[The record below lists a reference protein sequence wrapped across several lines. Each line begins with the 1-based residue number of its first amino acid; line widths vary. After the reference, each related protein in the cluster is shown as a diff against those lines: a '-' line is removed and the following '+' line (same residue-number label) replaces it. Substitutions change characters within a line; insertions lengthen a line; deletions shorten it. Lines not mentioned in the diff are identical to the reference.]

1 MEKLQKILRGAN
13 FITGNII
20 FDDNEIIVQRDSKAF
35 WFSIIVILFMSAG
48 SLLRLI
54 DGSLNAGGFFFYY
67 DIMVLLVA
75 SIMLIFSFFNFMEI
89 PRTSNM
95 VFKISDLKSVLI
107 ETKKKKFVRIQLNLG
122 DSRKTTVTVHND
134 IYFNDFIDT
143 VRRQN
148 VSIVQ

>member
-54 DGSLNAGGFFFYY
+54 DGSLNAGESFFYY

-75 SIMLIFSFFNFMEI
+75 SIMLIFSFFNLMEI
-89 PRTSNM
+89 RRTSNM

-107 ETKKKKFVRIQLNLG
+107 ESKKKKFVRIQLNLG

-143 VRRQN
+143 IRRQN
-148 VSIVQ
+148 ISIVQ